1 MSADP
6 RLTSEEVAEQLRVD
20 DPKTIQRWT
29 RAGHLRGCK
38 VGRRWLYE
46 QADVDAFIDK
56 GQSRA
61 PERRRRRRAA

>member
-1 MSADP
+1 MN
-6 RLTSEEVAEQLRVD
+6 RLTVEEVAAILHAEQRTVRL
-20 DPKTIQRWT
+20 WT

>member
-1 MSADP
+1 MN
-6 RLTSEEVAEQLRVD
+6 RLTVEEVAAILHAEARTVRL
-20 DPKTIQRWT
+20 WT

>member
-1 MSADP
+1 MSA
-6 RLTSEEVAEQLRVD
+6 RLTAEEVADQLRAEVRS
-20 DPKTIQRWT
+20 IRAWT

-46 QADVDAFIDK
+46 QADIDAFVDN

-61 PERRRRRRAA
+61 PQRRRRRRAA

>member
-1 MSADP
+1 MN
-6 RLTSEEVAEQLRVD
+6 RLTVEEVAPLLHADVRSV
-20 DPKTIQRWT
+20 RLWT

-46 QADVDAFIDK
+46 LADVEAFIDK